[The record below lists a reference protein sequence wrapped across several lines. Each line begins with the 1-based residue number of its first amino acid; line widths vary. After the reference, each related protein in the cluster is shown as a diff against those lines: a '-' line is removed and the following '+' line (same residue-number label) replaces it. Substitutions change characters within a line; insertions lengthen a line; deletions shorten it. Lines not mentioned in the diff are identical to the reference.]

1 MESYIETISKK
12 QIRFDEKVQIP
23 YRRVE
28 GLGDV
33 GEILN
38 SFEILLKGNMLPIKL
53 SIINDSIKAKFMVEF
68 LS

>member
-23 YRRVE
+23 YQRVE

-33 GEILN
+33 GDILN
-38 SFEILLKGNMLPIKL
+38 SFEILLKGNMLPRKL
-53 SIINDSIKAKFMVEF
+53 SIINDSIKA
-68 LS
+68 